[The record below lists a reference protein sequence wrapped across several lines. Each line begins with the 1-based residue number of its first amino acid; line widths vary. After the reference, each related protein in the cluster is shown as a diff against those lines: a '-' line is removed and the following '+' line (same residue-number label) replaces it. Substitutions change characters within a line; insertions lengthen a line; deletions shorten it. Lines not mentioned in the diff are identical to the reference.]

1 MRRTLTQNPWTSGAM
16 PDFQPSPAYRDTGPY
31 RTGVLLVNSG
41 TPDAL
46 TATGVRNFLRRLLS
60 DRRTI
65 ETPRAIWNLIL
76 YGVILP
82 LRPARVLP
90 KYRRVW
96 TGAGSPLLVYSLA
109 LRDAL
114 RRAMR
119 DRAGE
124 PVAVELGMLYS
135 TPDVA
140 QGLAALRDAGA
151 QRVLVL
157 PLFPQYS
164 ATTNAAVYD
173 QVGAAL
179 RHWRYVPELHLLPDY
194 AVEPAFIAA
203 LADSVRAHR
212 AAQGTGDH
220 LLMTFHGIPKAY
232 ADAGDPYRRKC
243 ELTAQALAR
252 ALDLA
257 DGSWTMSFQSR
268 VGVAEWLKPYTIE
281 TVTGLARRGV
291 RKLDAICP
299 GFAIDC
305 LETIDEIGHE
315 VDLVFR
321 EAGGEKLRYIP
332 GLNAS
337 PAQVE
342 LLGGLLRP
350 LL

>member
-1 MRRTLTQNPWTSGAM
+1 M
-16 PDFQPSPAYRDTGPY
+16 PEYMPSPAFRDAGPY

-41 TPDAL
+41 TPDSL
-46 TATGVRNFLRRLLS
+46 TTAGVRNFLRRLLS

-65 ETPRAIWNLIL
+65 ETPRLLWNLIL

-96 TGAGSPLLVYSLA
+96 TGQGSPLLTLSLA

-114 RRAMR
+114 RASLR

-173 QVGAAL
+173 QVGTAL
-179 RHWRYVPELHLLPDY
+179 RGWRFVPELHLLPDY
-194 AVEPAFIAA
+194 AAEPAYIAA
-203 LADSVRAHR
+203 LADSVRAFR
-212 AAQGTGDH
+212 AAHGAGEH
-220 LLMTFHGIPKAY
+220 LLISFHGIPRAY
-232 ADAGDPYRRKC
+232 TDAGDPYGRKC
-243 ELTAQALAR
+243 ELTARALAQ

-257 DGSWTMSFQSR
+257 EGSWTMSFQSR
-268 VGVAEWLKPYTIE
+268 VGVAEWLQPYTLDAIE
-281 TVTGLARRGV
+281 ALARRGV
-291 RKLDAICP
+291 RQLDAISP
-299 GFAIDC
+299 GFAVDC

-315 VDLVFR
+315 ADQAFR
-321 EAGGEKLRYIP
+321 AAGGTQLRYIP
-332 GLNAS
+332 ALNATA
-337 PAQVE
+337 AQVQ

>member
-1 MRRTLTQNPWTSGAM
+1 M
-16 PDFQPSPAYRDTGPY
+16 PSYEPSPEYRDAGPY

-46 TATGVRNFLRRLLS
+46 TTSAVRDFLRRLLS

-65 ETPRAIWNLIL
+65 ETPRLIWNPIL
-76 YGVILP
+76 YGAILP
-82 LRPARVLP
+82 LRPSRVVP

-96 TGAGSPLLVYSLA
+96 TQEGSPLLVISTA

-114 RRAMR
+114 RSTLR

-135 TPDVA
+135 SPDVA
-140 QGLAALRDAGA
+140 QGLAALRAAGA
-151 QRVLVL
+151 QRIVVL

-164 ATTNAAVYD
+164 GTTNAAVSD

-179 RHWRYVPELHLLPDY
+179 RGWRFVPELHLLPDY
-194 AVEPAFIAA
+194 AVDSAYVEA
-203 LADSVRAHR
+203 LAESVRAHR
-212 AAQGTGDH
+212 AAHGAGEH
-220 LLMTFHGIPKAY
+220 LLISFHGIPKAY
-232 ADAGDPYRRKC
+232 VDAGDPYGRKC
-243 ELTAQALAR
+243 ALTAAALAR
-252 ALDLA
+252 ALDLPV
-257 DGSWTMSFQSR
+257 DKWTMSFQSR
-268 VGVAEWLKPYTIE
+268 VGVAEWLKPYTVE
-281 TVTGLARRGV
+281 TVGELARRGV
-291 RKLDAICP
+291 RRLDAICP

-315 VDLVFR
+315 ADVEFR
-321 EAGGEKLRYIP
+321 AAGGDKLMYVP

-337 PAQVE
+337 PAHVNT
-342 LLGGLLRP
+342 LSGLLQP